1 MEKGKNECRK
11 HGKKSEVNRQD
22 PLVRRS
28 HRPSLG
34 RAVERGVVLLRREV
48 DLARRV
54 GGRRGDVSAPAAG
67 GAAAGGARPA
77 PRVHVLLGQE
87 LDGRMGMGPVS
98 GPWAS
103 QKELRAKL
111 NAS

>member
-1 MEKGKNECRK
+1 MKKGKNECRK

-28 HRPSLG
+28 LRPSLG

-54 GGRRGDVSAPAAG
+54 GGRRGVSAAAG

-77 PRVHVLLGQE
+77 PRVHVFLGQE
-87 LDGRMGMGPVS
+87 LDGRMGRCGSVL
-98 GPWAS
+98 
-103 QKELRAKL
+103 KEL
-111 NAS
+111 